1 MFFCR
6 AKNILSMEVMRKNEP
21 LRKHTTFRIGGAAG
35 LYYEPTD
42 KAGFLEVYEE
52 NRSAF
57 ILGGGSNVLVSDK
70 GLPVVISMKGLKSFS
85 VTESGEGN
93 TDVKVGAGYGL
104 TALTRKVQR
113 LGLAGLEFAFGIP
126 GSVGGAIVMNAG
138 ASGGE
143 VEDVLLEAELLS
155 DGKINTVPA
164 TDLKLAYRESSLPKG
179 AVILSATLRLG
190 NGEQNG
196 IMEKMNENNNARKA
210 SQPLDLPS
218 AGSIFKNPQGD
229 YAGRIIEELGFKGKS
244 VGGAMVSEKHA
255 NFIVNTGDATAG
267 NVLELVEEIEAK
279 VKEEKGISLTRE
291 IRFAGSK

>member
-1 MFFCR
+1 M
-6 AKNILSMEVMRKNEP
+6 IRKNEP
-21 LRKHTTFRIGGAAG
+21 LHKHTTFKIGGAAG

-57 ILGGGSNVLVSDK
+57 ILGGGSNILVSDK
-70 GLPVVISMKGLKSFS
+70 GLPVVISMKGLKSIS
-85 VTESGEGN
+85 VTESSEGY

-126 GSVGGAIVMNAG
+126 GSVGGAVVMNAG
-138 ASGGE
+138 ASGGA
-143 VEDVLLEAELLS
+143 VKDVLLEAELLS
-155 DGKINTVPA
+155 NGKVDTVPA
-164 TDLKLAYRESSLPKG
+164 TDLKLAYRESYIPNG
-179 AVILSATLRLG
+179 AVILSATFRLG

-196 IMEKMNENNNARKA
+196 ILEKMNENNIARKA

-218 AGSIFKNPQGD
+218 AGSVFKNPDGD
-229 YAGRIIEELGFKGKS
+229 SAGRIIEEFGFKGKS
-244 VGGAMVSEKHA
+244 IGGAKVSEKHA
-255 NFIVNTGDATAG
+255 NFIVNTGSATAS
-267 NVLELVEEIEAK
+267 NVLELVEEIETK

-291 IRFAGSK
+291 IRFAGNK